1 LGTRG
6 QYEEKYTS
14 SISYRKG
21 PFGARLTGTY
31 IGEWLDY
38 EVTNN
43 SNGGDGNSL
52 WPMDSMF
59 TMNLTLDYRT
69 DNGMRV
75 RFIINNIED
84 ERAPLYDDAW
94 LANSDVHN
102 DLGRK
107 YTVELYKKF

>member
-1 LGTRG
+1 MRTNG
-6 QYEEKYTS
+6 QFDEKYTS

-21 PFGARLTGTY
+21 SYGARLTGKY
-31 IGEWLDY
+31 IGEWFDY

-84 ERAPLYDDAW
+84 ERAPLYDDVW